1 MRPPVVLL
9 HGFTQTRRC
18 WTPIDD
24 ALSAHRQVV
33 ALDAPGHGDAARVAT
48 DLWGAAEHFATQL
61 DGAGPTEPAT
71 VVGYSMGGRMALHL
85 ALAHPELVGR
95 LVLIGA
101 TAGIDDPVERAARR
115 RSDHDLATRIE
126 RIGVSRFLDEWLALP
141 LFAGLPAE
149 RAHRAERER
158 NTATGLASSLRLAGT
173 GTQAP
178 LWDRLGELTVPTL
191 VVTGARDERFTA
203 LGARLVAGLGDSAA
217 PAVIA
222 DAGHSAH
229 LEQPARF
236 VDALE
241 RFLSET
247 SG

>member
-18 WTPIDD
+18 WAPVDQ
-24 ALSAHRQVV
+24 ALAAHRRIV
-33 ALDAPGHGDAARVAT
+33 ALDAPGHGDAADIAT

-61 DGAGPTEPAT
+61 RDAVPAGPAT

-101 TAGIDDPVERAARR
+101 TAGIDDPAERAARR
-115 RSDHDLATRIE
+115 RSDHELATRLE
-126 RIGVSRFLDEWLALP
+126 QIGVSRFLDEWLALP

-149 RAHRAERER
+149 RAHRAEREH
-158 NTATGLASSLRLAGT
+158 NTAAGLASSLRLAGT
-173 GTQAP
+173 GSQAP
-178 LWDRLGELTVPTL
+178 LWDRLREITAPML

-203 LGARLVAGLGDSAA
+203 LGARLVAGLGADAA
-217 PAVIA
+217 PTVVP

-229 LEQPARF
+229 LEQPERF

-241 RFLSET
+241 RFLADT
-247 SG
+247 GG